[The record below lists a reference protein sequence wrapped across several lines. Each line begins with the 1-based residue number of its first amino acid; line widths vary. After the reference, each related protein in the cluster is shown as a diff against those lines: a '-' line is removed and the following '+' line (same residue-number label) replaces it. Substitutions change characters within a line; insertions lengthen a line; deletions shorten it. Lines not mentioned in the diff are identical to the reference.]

1 MIQFSLAP
9 GRPIFYL
16 CPFLVAATNITQ
28 YLTINGK
35 SVDGVLWI
43 GTLDRRMT
51 GADKCTELWKMCLTE
66 ASRFGKWFCSICLS
80 FELKSTIESNPA
92 FHQNFC
98 IRQYMVPEKH
108 NNNNPLWKMDER
120 YQDRERERIIF
131 FILRQFFLKIDR
143 WKNDWKKD
151 LDFQCFVYK
160 SLLLEKYL
168 KNSNFEML
176 LNLTTLQKY
185 DLNWPIIL
193 IGRWGLLSLLAE
205 MFTIKSN
212 LSIITSHLGMGK
224 ISNKKLIVWNYQN
237 YWKWFGKWCNYF
249 SVENH
254 MR

>member
-1 MIQFSLAP
+1 MVKP

-98 IRQYMVPEKH
+98 IRQYMGPEKH

-131 FILRQFFLKIDR
+131 FYFTTIFSQNWSMEKWLKKGFR
-143 WKNDWKKD
+143 
-151 LDFQCFVYK
+151 FSMFC
-160 SLLLEKYL
+160 
-168 KNSNFEML
+168 
-176 LNLTTLQKY
+176 LQ
-185 DLNWPIIL
+185 
-193 IGRWGLLSLLAE
+193 
-205 MFTIKSN
+205 
-212 LSIITSHLGMGK
+212 ITSPGK
-224 ISNKKLIVWNYQN
+224 IFKEFELWNAFEFDNFTEVRSKLA
-237 YWKWFGKWCNYF
+237 
-249 SVENH
+249 NH
-254 MR
+254 THR